1 MSSYIVYTIKNTA
14 INHLKHQSI
23 VNAHT
28 KDLNEQ
34 YEEIPSDA
42 LPLDEMIVM
51 TERRDQLYKV
61 WDQLSDEDR
70 NLLEGK
76 YKCLFCLL
84 LTASLLI
91 SSAFTSVQDEVL
103 QPRYTNIRSLTASL
117 EISKSGCASCYGKVV
132 LTKSTDTVDL
142 TMELQRSRDDT
153 SWDTVK
159 TWDTSGSGTIYL
171 DKDWYVTSGY
181 SYRVHVTAEVY
192 SSNGTLVETAP
203 TDSLTTSY

>member
-1 MSSYIVYTIKNTA
+1 MEKQSKNIQGNAGDEAFILWLYDEFKPIMFATAGKYMNNSSDREDLVQACLLKLIEKVDTLRGKNRNVLCSYIVYTIKNTA

-70 NLLEGK
+70 NPLEGK
-76 YKCLFCLL
+76 YILDQTDNQLATQFHCKPSSIRMK
-84 LTASLLI
+84 LTRARRKALQLI
-91 SSAFTSVQDEVL
+91 A
-103 QPRYTNIRSLTASL
+103 
-117 EISKSGCASCYGKVV
+117 
-132 LTKSTDTVDL
+132 
-142 TMELQRSRDDT
+142 
-153 SWDTVK
+153 
-159 TWDTSGSGTIYL
+159 
-171 DKDWYVTSGY
+171 DKEEKND
-181 SYRVHVTAEVY
+181 
-192 SSNGTLVETAP
+192 
-203 TDSLTTSY
+203 

>member
-1 MSSYIVYTIKNTA
+1 MKKFKS
-14 INHLKHQSI
+14 
-23 VNAHT
+23 
-28 KDLNEQ
+28 
-34 YEEIPSDA
+34 
-42 LPLDEMIVM
+42 
-51 TERRDQLYKV
+51 
-61 WDQLSDEDR
+61 
-70 NLLEGK
+70 
-76 YKCLFCLL
+76 KCLFCLL

-171 DKDWYVTSGY
+171 DEDWYVTSGY

>member
-1 MSSYIVYTIKNTA
+1 MKKFKS
-14 INHLKHQSI
+14 
-23 VNAHT
+23 
-28 KDLNEQ
+28 
-34 YEEIPSDA
+34 
-42 LPLDEMIVM
+42 
-51 TERRDQLYKV
+51 
-61 WDQLSDEDR
+61 
-70 NLLEGK
+70 
-76 YKCLFCLL
+76 KCLFCLL

-91 SSAFTSVQDEVL
+91 SSAFTSVQDEV
-103 QPRYTNIRSLTASL
+103 
-117 EISKSGCASCYGKVV
+117 
-132 LTKSTDTVDL
+132 TKSTDTVDL